1 MDWYVMILL
10 YFIIF
15 LLLIIIQIKTFYRRS
30 TSRKIESFYPIQ
42 KKIVDEMIQSPPL
55 RILQLVLFSHS
66 KEYDQMK
73 AISSEFYKKQN
84 IRTIYYCFSND
95 ITNES
100 ELKDDILYFK
110 GEETFLPGIT
120 DKTIRALSYFESEL
134 DQYDYIV
141 RSNTST
147 IINYHLLIPYLH
159 KNPLDYGSGFIFNLQ
174 WIDPPYGITDHKYWG
189 TIYGSGTS
197 IMFSSKLMKKLLQH
211 KHHIPLEVID
221 DVALGVWV
229 KRTDPKVVPQC
240 HLNYFYSTPE
250 MESEL
255 IHDINVPNTIFYRNR
270 CSHNRQNDIKNM
282 KLIIDKI
289 NEYHG

>member
-15 LLLIIIQIKTFYRRS
+15 LLLILIQIKAFHHRS
-30 TSRKIESFYPIQ
+30 SMRKIEAFFPIQ
-42 KKIVDEMIQSPPL
+42 KKVVDEMKQSPPL

-73 AISSEFYKKQN
+73 SLSSEFYKKQN
-84 IRTIYYCFSND
+84 IKTIYYCFSND
-95 ITNES
+95 IKDEY
-100 ELKDDILYFK
+100 ELNGDILYFK
-110 GEETFLPGIT
+110 GTETFLPGIT
-120 DKTIRALSYFESEL
+120 DKTIRAFSHFESEL

-141 RSNTST
+141 RSNSST
-147 IINYHLLIPYLH
+147 IINYYLLIPYLH
-159 KNPLDYGSGFIFNLQ
+159 QHPLDYGAGFIFNLQ
-174 WIDPPYGITDHKYWG
+174 WLDQAYGITDHKYWG
-189 TIYGSGTS
+189 TLYGTGTS

-211 KHHIPLEVID
+211 KHHVPMEVID

-240 HLNYFYSTPE
+240 HLNYFYCTP
-250 MESEL
+250 
-255 IHDINVPNTIFYRNR
+255 DINMDITRDLNIPNTIFYRNR
-270 CSHNRQNDIKNM
+270 SSENRQVDIKNM

-289 NEYHG
+289 NEYHR